1 MIENIALTFAETL
14 LNEINKIMNDTKT
27 GEQKMAY
34 SNCQFNYKE
43 LSTEEQIKAFYEILE
58 RADRDYRY
66 EIDNEYMNIM
76 LTEFWKLMHIE
87 EQFYDLQ
94 YLQKR
99 IDQDADDHEYSAEEL
114 ESLYEVL
121 SSFRYDLL
129 KKYNISM
136 PLFEY

>member
-14 LNEINKIMNDTKT
+14 LNEINKIMNETKT

-58 RADRDYRY
+58 SADRDYRY

-76 LTEFWKLMHIE
+76 LTEFWKLRHTE
-87 EQFYDLQ
+87 ELFYDLE
-94 YLQKR
+94 YLQQR

-114 ESLYEVL
+114 ECFYEIL

-129 KKYNISM
+129 KKYNIEM
-136 PLFEY
+136 PLFY

>member
-1 MIENIALTFAETL
+1 
-14 LNEINKIMNDTKT
+14 
-27 GEQKMAY
+27 MAY
-34 SNCQFNYKE
+34 FNCPFNYKE

-76 LTEFWKLMHIE
+76 LTEFWKLRHTE
-87 EQFYDLQ
+87 ELFYDLE
-94 YLQKR
+94 YLQQR

-114 ESLYEVL
+114 ECFYEIL

-129 KKYNISM
+129 KKYNIEM
-136 PLFEY
+136 PLFY